1 MNYLVISG
9 SFILFCHI
17 YTDNLSIKMK
27 YSRHII
33 LSLHLNIKYEIMVK
47 TNIKTNK
54 ETYNK

>member
-17 YTDNLSIKMK
+17 YTDNLFIKTK
-27 YSRHII
+27 YSKHII

-47 TNIKTNK
+47 TNIKINK